1 MFHFFISFC
10 IAPVLKFLR
19 MKHKAEQI
27 LSYIESLPQDKQDIL
42 LEKNM
47 NVLRSF
53 CVGSGN
59 HVTKFVFPN
68 GYGMTSWAEF
78 DGSHTYCVY
87 GMEGNDMEQVDNLM
101 QVQVWIAAWEV
112 MNRAPYVE
120 PNISE
125 KLIAEIRAKCNN
137 PDDLAKIVSAIEVMR
152 EELIEVQTG
161 R

>member
-1 MFHFFISFC
+1 
-10 IAPVLKFLR
+10 

-27 LSYIESLPQDKQDIL
+27 LSYIDSLPQDKQDIL
-42 LEKNM
+42 LEENM
-47 NVLRSF
+47 NILRSF
-53 CVGSGN
+53 CVDSGN

-68 GYGMTSWAEF
+68 GYGITTWAKF

-87 GMEGNDMEQVDNLM
+87 AVESDDMEQVDDLM

-125 KLIAEIRAKCNN
+125 KLIAEIWAKCKN
-137 PDDLAKIVSAIEVMR
+137 PDDLAKITSAIEVMR
-152 EELIEVQTG
+152 EELIEESAARFERRTHA
-161 R
+161 